1 MNIWLSSIS
10 LLFLAALLSSALM
23 TTSNAAPPPNILI
36 ILADDMGW
44 GDLGHTGSKQLR
56 TPHLDQLASNGLFC
70 SQAYVASSV
79 CAPSRAGLMTGRQ
92 PSAIGFEANLGKWN
106 ERSPTRELHQG
117 LHPNHRTMADH
128 LRDTGYAT
136 ALVGKWHLGY
146 HEEHHP
152 NRRGFDHFCGM
163 ISGSHGYFPLEQKRH
178 SIERNGSPVTEFSNP
193 YLTDFFTDE
202 IIRWIG
208 EVDKD
213 QRWFCFAS
221 YNAPHTP
228 MHATEADLADFEH
241 ITDEKRRKYAAMMQA
256 LDRGVGRIVA
266 HLKRTGELED
276 TLIVFFS
283 DNGGATTNASWNG
296 PFSGCKGNMREG
308 GIRIPMIFHWPAGL
322 PVSHTVKSP
331 VSSLDLLATFLA
343 AAGGKAPP
351 ETDGVN
357 LLPVL
362 RQEAGALERPLFW
375 RLQGQACMLRP
386 QGKLIRLSHRPAQLF
401 RLEEDAGEQ
410 NDLAATEREILF
422 QLFGQLSAWEAGLPT
437 YPHFYSAPMWQ
448 GHSAKNYDSYLP
460 RAENE

>member
-1 MNIWLSSIS
+1 MNIRLSSIQS
-10 LLFLAALLSSALM
+10 VFLAALLTALLLPA
-23 TTSNAAPPPNILI
+23 SYAASPPNILI
-36 ILADDMGW
+36 LLADDMGW

-56 TPHLDQLASNGLFC
+56 TPHLDQLATNGVFC

-92 PSAIGFEANLGKWN
+92 PSAIGFEANLAKWD
-106 ERSPTRELHQG
+106 EKSPTRELHQG
-117 LHPNHRTMADH
+117 LHPKHRTMADH
-128 LRDTGYAT
+128 LRDAGYAT

-146 HEEHHP
+146 AEEHHP

-178 SIERNGSPVTEFSNP
+178 SIERNGSPVTAFSNP

-202 IIRWIG
+202 IMTWIG

-213 QRWFCFAS
+213 QPWFCFGS

-228 MHATEADLADFEH
+228 MHATEADLADFAH
-241 ITDEKRRKYAAMMQA
+241 IADRKRRTYAAMMQA

-266 HLKRTGELED
+266 QLKSIGELD
-276 TLIVFFS
+276 NTLIVFFS

-308 GIRIPMIFHWPAGL
+308 GIRTPMIFHWPAGL
-322 PVSHTVKSP
+322 PRSHEVKTP

-343 AAGGKAPP
+343 AAGAKSPDA
-351 ETDGVN
+351 TDGAN

-362 RQEAGALERPLFW
+362 RQETDTLDRPLFW
-375 RLQGQACMLRP
+375 RLQGQACVLHSE
-386 QGKLIRLSHRPAQLF
+386 GKLIRLSHRPAQLF
-401 RLEEDAGEQ
+401 RLQKDQGEQ
-410 NDLAATEREILF
+410 NDLAATERETLL
-422 QLFGQLSAWEAGLPT
+422 QLFSELSAWEAGLPT

-460 RAENE
+460 RAE